1 VYVQLGHALMVPVR
15 RPVIA
20 SRADNVGP
28 PWCHA
33 DMSDRWGSVARAVL
47 DPGLRGLVRV
57 LGGPGTGKSS
67 LLIDAAAARIATGV
81 APESV
86 LLLTGS
92 GRIGARARSALTTE
106 LLRSREAGP
115 LAPRQFECP
124 PRGGRPGCGAAV
136 RHGLPAVIRE
146 PLVRSVHSY
155 AFAVLR
161 RATQHAGAPPPR
173 LVTSAEQDAII
184 GELLAGQIQ
193 DGPDATTAW
202 PIELRPA
209 LGTAGFAAELREL
222 LARCAERGVDPQEL
236 QRLGRLC
243 GRPEWTAAG
252 QFARE
257 YEQVMLLRAA
267 VGTAAPQATTPAVGA
282 AELVGA
288 ALEAFAVDS
297 ELLAA
302 ERARI
307 RVLLVDDAQQLD
319 PQAAR
324 LVRVLAAGAEL
335 TLLAGDPAQ
344 AVFGFRGAEPALLSP
359 TSGRFPYPLGACP
372 EGDDPAPA
380 GDVPTRS
387 VTLTT
392 SHRCAPA
399 VARVISGIASRLSGG
414 GEIEGAGTDSGS
426 VTARL
431 AVSEHAEAALI
442 ADTLRRAHLVDGVPW
457 SQMAVIVRSVPRAPG
472 LSHALVRAGVPVASP
487 AVRGTLAEQPAVQ
500 ALLTVL
506 AATADGLDGERALAI
521 LTGPIGRADPV
532 SLRQLRRTLRRAD
545 VDGPPREFTALLV
558 EALTGDSLLRLP
570 VTQARPLRRV
580 RAVLDAATRCH
591 QRGGDPRYT
600 LWAAWRR
607 SGLQRRWLAACE
619 RGGPSG
625 AQAGRDLDAV
635 TALFDLADQ
644 YLSRTAGASLRGLID
659 HVGALQV
666 PAVSPEPAVAAE
678 QVMVLSAHAALGNQ
692 WDLVVIACLQEGL
705 WPNTVPRG
713 GVLSTQR
720 LLDVLDGVTENAS
733 MRAPLLAEERRLV
746 VAAMGRARKRLLV
759 TAIDGEASD
768 AGGEVALPSPF
779 FFEIARWAGGSVDP
793 ELEPVTAPRV
803 LSVAA
808 VVGRLRGVVCAPQG
822 AVGEAVRACA
832 ATQLARLAKAGVP
845 GADPAGWYG
854 MTPVS
859 TAEPLWSG
867 DEHVVTLTPS
877 SLQTLVDCPL
887 RWLAERHGGTDARDL
902 RSTVGS
908 MLHALIAEP
917 AGSEPQLLAALER
930 AWHNLPFE
938 SRWYSANELARHRA
952 MIQAFLD
959 WRARTRRELTEVG
972 VEVDVDGVLDRQ
984 SGTGV
989 SVRLRGRVDRIERDG
1004 AGRPVIV
1011 DIKTGK
1017 TPVSKDDAQRH
1028 AQLAM
1033 YQLAVAEGLSPTSGW
1048 DPGSAGEYS
1057 QSEGDEPGG
1066 ARLVYLGR
1074 TGPGGAA
1081 EREQDPLTAEGRAE
1095 WRNVVWQ
1102 AAAATAGP
1110 RFVARIND
1118 GCSYCPLR
1126 PSCPAHTDIDG
1137 PGPV

>member
-1 VYVQLGHALMVPVR
+1 
-15 RPVIA
+15 
-20 SRADNVGP
+20 
-28 PWCHA
+28 
-33 DMSDRWGSVARAVL
+33 MSDRWGPEARAVL
-47 DPGLRGLVRV
+47 NLGLRGLVRV

-67 LLIDAAAARIATGV
+67 LLIDAAAVRIAAGV
-81 APESV
+81 DPESV

-115 LAPRQFECP
+115 CR
-124 PRGGRPGCGAAV
+124 AV
-136 RHGLPAVIRE
+136 VRA

-161 RATQHAGAPPPR
+161 LAAQRAGGPPPR

-184 GELLAGQIQ
+184 AELLAGEIE
-193 DGPDATTAW
+193 DGPNATTAW
-202 PIELRPA
+202 PSELRPA

-222 LARCAERGVDPQEL
+222 LARCAERGVDPQQL

-243 GRPEWTAAG
+243 RRREWTAAG
-252 QFARE
+252 QFARQ

-288 ALEAFAVDS
+288 ALEAFAVDP

-344 AVFGFRGAEPALLSP
+344 AVFGFRGAEPAALLTDDLPQTGNAP
-359 TSGRFPYPLGACP
+359 TP
-372 EGDDPAPA
+372 
-380 GDVPTRS
+380 S

-399 VARVISGIASRLSGG
+399 VAQVISTVASRLPGG
-414 GEIEGAGTDSGS
+414 HEIEGTGTDSGS
-426 VTARL
+426 VTVRL
-431 AVSEHAEAALI
+431 AASAHAEATLI
-442 ADTLRRAHLVDGVPW
+442 ADALRRAHLVDGVPW
-457 SQMAVIVRSVPRAPG
+457 SQMAVIVRSVPRAARG
-472 LSHALVRAGVPVASP
+472 LSQALVRAGVPVASP
-487 AVRGTLAEQPAVQ
+487 VVRGRLAEQPAAQ

-506 AATADGLDGERALAI
+506 TATVDGLDGEQALAL

-545 VDGPPREFTALLV
+545 VDVPLREFADLLV
-558 EALTGDSLLRLP
+558 EALTGDSLRRLSA
-570 VTQARPLRRV
+570 TQARPLRRV
-580 RAVLDAATRCH
+580 RAVLDAAACCH
-591 QRGGDPRYT
+591 RRGGDPRYT

-607 SGLQRRWLAACE
+607 SGLQRRWMAACE
-619 RGGPSG
+619 RGGLSG

-666 PAVSPEPAVAAE
+666 PAVSPEPVVAPE
-678 QVMVLSAHAALGNQ
+678 QVTVLSAHAALGHQ
-692 WDLVVIACLQEGL
+692 WDLGVIAGLQEGL

-713 GVLSTQR
+713 GVLGTQR
-720 LLDVLDGVTENAS
+720 LLDVLDGITENAS
-733 MRAPLLAEERRLV
+733 MRAPLLAEERRLL
-746 VAAMGRARKRLLV
+746 VAAMGRVRKRLLV
-759 TAIDGEASD
+759 TAIDGAADDGSA
-768 AGGEVALPSPF
+768 AGGETTLPSPF
-779 FFEIARWAGGSVDP
+779 FFEIAQLASGSVLP
-793 ELEPVTAPRV
+793 QLQPITAPRV
-803 LSVAA
+803 LSAAA

-822 AVGEAVRACA
+822 AVRETVRACA
-832 ATQLARLAKAGVP
+832 ATQLARLARAGVP

-854 MTPVS
+854 MAPVS
-859 TAEPLWSG
+859 TAEPLWSSA
-867 DEHVVTLTPS
+867 EHSNEHIVTLTPS
-877 SLQTLVDCPL
+877 SLQTLTDCPL

-902 RSTVGS
+902 RSSVGS
-908 MLHALIAEP
+908 VLHALIAEP
-917 AGSEPQLLAALER
+917 ASSESQSVAALER
-930 AWHNLPFE
+930 AWQHLPFE

-952 MIQAFLD
+952 MIEAFFG
-959 WRARTRRELTEVG
+959 WRAQTRRELTEVG
-972 VEVDVDGVLDRQ
+972 VEVDVDGVLDGQ
-984 SGTGV
+984 SDAGV
-989 SVRLRGRVDRIERDG
+989 SVRLRGRVDRIERDA
-1004 AGRPVIV
+1004 AGRLVIV
-1011 DIKTGK
+1011 DVKTGK

-1033 YQLAVAEGLSPTSGW
+1033 YQLAVAEGLAPASGCGPSSTTKSPK
-1048 DPGSAGEYS
+1048 A
-1057 QSEGDEPGG
+1057 QGDEPGG

-1074 TGPGGAA
+1074 TGPGGAT
-1081 EREQDPLTAEGRAE
+1081 EREQDPLTTEARAE
-1095 WRNVVWQ
+1095 WRNLVQ
-1102 AAAATAGP
+1102 RAAAATAGP

-1118 GCSYCPLR
+1118 GCSHCPLR
-1126 PSCPAHTDIDG
+1126 PNCPAHTRVDG
-1137 PGPV
+1137 SGPA